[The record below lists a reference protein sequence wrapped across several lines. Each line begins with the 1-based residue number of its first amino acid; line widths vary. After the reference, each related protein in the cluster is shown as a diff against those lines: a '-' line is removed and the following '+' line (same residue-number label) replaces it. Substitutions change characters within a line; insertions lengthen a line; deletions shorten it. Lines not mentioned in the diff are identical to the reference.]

1 LLERPAEWCH
11 AAFFGTRVRRGRQ
24 PREANLGATTI
35 DIRLLGS
42 FQVLVDG
49 SPVVL
54 TSSRQRALLATLAL
68 AAGRL
73 VSIDALARGVWG
85 EAPPA
90 HIRGSLQ
97 TYVMRLRRLCGEDTV
112 VTEPDGY
119 RLVVDPSRVDA
130 LRFLRTLDQ
139 AAATTEPAHRRELL
153 TTALGTWGGA
163 PLEGVGS
170 PALAAEWGPL
180 LTERY
185 LFAVEQRIDLDG
197 GLVPDARL
205 VAELTDL
212 VAQHPLRESLWERLV
227 RVLARSGRRAEALA
241 RYAGLRA
248 LLSDELGV
256 EPGESLRRLH
266 AELLAADAEPSA
278 RAEVPR
284 QLPFDVAGFTGRGAE
299 LAELDRLPPG
309 GASGIVVIEGTAG
322 VGKTSLAVHWSHRV
336 RDRFPG
342 GELFL
347 DLRGHSVGTPV
358 TPDAALAGFLRAL
371 GVPPE
376 TLPSTVEER
385 SALLRSR
392 LAGSRTLM
400 LLDNARDADQVR
412 PLLPGAG
419 NLVVV
424 TSRNQLRGLVARDG
438 ARRIALR
445 SFDDHDAAALLA
457 GSVGTRRLAAE
468 PDAVAELVQLCGRLP
483 LALALAGERASRF
496 SGVSLAGIVEEL
508 RDQRLR
514 LDTLRDPQDA
524 GTDLRATFSWS
535 YKALRPAAARFFRLL
550 GLHPGFAFS
559 LSSAAALAGAD
570 LREARELAD
579 QLAAVHLLNQPS
591 TDRYQFHDLL
601 RVYAAELV
609 EAETTE
615 QERDAALRRLLDWY
629 LASVAEAN
637 KLVRPDLLTD
647 DITLDPAPVAAVRF
661 TQHEDTIA
669 WYATERQALTAL
681 VGVAAR
687 RGWIAHAWKLA
698 WLLRGFFA
706 ERHDR
711 EDWIATA
718 GIAVTVTRDAG
729 DHTGLQ
735 YSANNLGSAYL
746 RTLQPDKA
754 LEALEEARSAAEH
767 GGANALTVAI
777 LSNLSGAYY
786 VRAEYA
792 EAERYA
798 LQAVHLARD
807 HGQRTFV
814 PHALLN
820 VSASRIGLHDYD
832 HAAEAAE
839 AAHEAF
845 AELGDRYHAALALGN
860 VAEALEGAG
869 RHDEAEK
876 AGLDA
881 LTELKELNADYGT
894 IDVQIT
900 LGRLRRRTGHVREA
914 LGHWAEALAVSQR
927 LGDPRTPEI
936 QALLAT
942 VPPEEPPARDAP
954 YP

>member
-1 LLERPAEWCH
+1 M
-11 AAFFGTRVRRGRQ
+11 
-24 PREANLGATTI
+24 REANLGATTI
-35 DIRLLGS
+35 DIRLLGP

-49 SPVVL
+49 SPVLL

-68 AAGRL
+68 SAGRL

-85 EAPPA
+85 ETPPA

-97 TYVMRLRRLCGEDTV
+97 TYVMRLRRLCGDDTV

-119 RLVVDPSRVDA
+119 RLVLDPSRVDA

-139 AAATTEPAHRRELL
+139 AAAAEPGRRRDLL
-153 TTALGTWGGA
+153 ATALDAWGGV

-185 LFAVEQRIDLDG
+185 LFAVEQRIDLDA

-227 RVLARSGRRAEALA
+227 RALARSGRRAEALA

-248 LLSDELGV
+248 LLADELGV
-256 EPGESLRRLH
+256 EPGEDLRRLH
-266 AELLAADAEPSA
+266 AELLAADTSPAGHT
-278 RAEVPR
+278 VPR
-284 QLPFDVAGFTGRGAE
+284 QLPFDVAGFTGRGPE

-336 RDRFPG
+336 RERFPG
-342 GELFL
+342 GQLFL
-347 DLRGHSVGTPV
+347 DLRGHSAETPV
-358 TPDAALAGFLRAL
+358 TPGAALAGFLRAL
-371 GVPPE
+371 GVPAE
-376 TLPSTVEER
+376 TLPATVEER

-412 PLLPGAG
+412 PLLPGSG

-445 SFDDHDAAALLA
+445 SFDDRDAAALLA
-457 GSVGTRRLAAE
+457 GSVGPQRVAAE
-468 PDAVAELVQLCGRLP
+468 PGAVAELAELCGRLP

-524 GTDLRATFSWS
+524 GTDLRAAFSWS

-550 GLHPGFAFS
+550 GLHPGHGFS

-579 QLAAVHLLNQPS
+579 QLAAAHLLNQPG

-601 RVYAAELV
+601 RVYAGELV
-609 EAETTE
+609 ETETSEAERAT
-615 QERDAALRRLLDWY
+615 ALRRLLDWY

-647 DITLDPAPVAAVRF
+647 DITLDPPPLPAVRF
-661 TQHEDTIA
+661 AQHEQTIA
-669 WYATERQALTAL
+669 WYTTERQALTAL
-681 VGVAAR
+681 VGIAAGH
-687 RGWIAHAWKLA
+687 GWTAHAWKLA

-711 EDWIATA
+711 DDWIATA
-718 GIAVTVTRDAG
+718 RTAVAATRDTG
-729 DHTGLQ
+729 DRTGLQ

-754 LEALEEARSAAEH
+754 LEALEEARAASES
-767 GGANALTVAI
+767 GDGTALAVAI
-777 LSNLSGAYY
+777 LSNLAGAYY

-792 EAERYA
+792 EAERHA
-798 LQAVHLARD
+798 LQAVRLARD

-820 VSASRIGLHDYD
+820 VSATRIGLRDYD
-832 HAAEAAE
+832 HAAEAAQ

-869 RHDEAEK
+869 RHDEAER

-881 LTELKELNADYGT
+881 LAELKELNADYGT

-900 LGRLRRRTGHVREA
+900 LGRLKRRTGREREA
-914 LGHWAEALAVSQR
+914 GGHWAEALTVSQR
-927 LGDPRTPEI
+927 LGDPRVAQV

-942 VPPEEPPARDAP
+942 VPTETPSPGDAP

>member
-1 LLERPAEWCH
+1 MPRCVPRGSRPA
-11 AAFFGTRVRRGRQ
+11 GPRRC
-24 PREANLGATTI
+24 EANLGATTI
-35 DIRLLGS
+35 DIRLLGP

-139 AAATTEPAHRRELL
+139 AAATTEPARRRELL
-153 TTALGTWGGA
+153 TAALATWGGT

-170 PALAAEWGPL
+170 PALTAEWGPL
-180 LTERY
+180 LTERH
-185 LFAVEQRIDLDG
+185 LFAVEQRIDLDA

-212 VAQHPLRESLWERLV
+212 VAQHPLRESLWERLL
-227 RVLARSGRRAEALA
+227 RVLARSGRRAEALS

-248 LLSDELGV
+248 LLADELGV
-256 EPGESLRRLH
+256 EPGEGLRRLH
-266 AELLAADAEPSA
+266 AELLAADAEPA
-278 RAEVPR
+278 VHTVPR
-284 QLPFDVAGFTGRGAE
+284 QLPFDVAGFTGRGPE

-322 VGKTSLAVHWSHRV
+322 IGKTSLAVHWSHRV
-336 RDRFPG
+336 RDRFAG
-342 GELFL
+342 GQLFL
-347 DLRGHSVGTPV
+347 DLRGHSADTPV
-358 TPDAALAGFLRAL
+358 TPEAALAGFLRAL
-371 GVPPE
+371 GLPPE

-412 PLLPGAG
+412 PLLPGPG

-445 SFDDHDAAALLA
+445 SFDDRDATALLA
-457 GSVGTRRLAAE
+457 GSVGPQRLAAE

-514 LDTLRDPQDA
+514 LDTLRDPEDA
-524 GTDLRATFSWS
+524 GTDLRAAFSWS

-550 GLHPGFAFS
+550 GLHPGHGFS
-559 LSSAAALAGAD
+559 LSSAAALAGTG

-579 QLAAVHLLNQPS
+579 QLAATHLLNQPG

-609 EAETTE
+609 ETETTAD
-615 QERDAALRRLLDWY
+615 ERAAARRRLLDWY
-629 LASVAEAN
+629 LATVAEAT

-647 DITLDPAPVAAVRF
+647 DITLDPAPLPAVRF
-661 TQHEDTIA
+661 TQHEQTIA
-669 WYATERQALTAL
+669 WYTTERPALTAL
-681 VGVAAR
+681 VGIAADH
-687 RGWIAHAWKLA
+687 GWTTHAWKLA

-711 EDWIATA
+711 DDWITTA
-718 GIAVTVTRDAG
+718 RTAVTATRDAG
-729 DHTGLQ
+729 DNTGLQ

-754 LEALEEARSAAEH
+754 LEALEEARAASES
-767 GGANALTVAI
+767 GGGTAMTVAI
-777 LSNLSGAYY
+777 LSNLAGAYY
-786 VRAEYA
+786 VQAEYA
-792 EAERYA
+792 KAERHA
-798 LQAVHLARD
+798 LQAVRLARD

-820 VSASRIGLHDYD
+820 VSASRIGLRDYD
-832 HAAEAAE
+832 HAAEAAQ

-876 AGLDA
+876 AGADA
-881 LTELKELNADYGT
+881 LVELKELNADYGT
-894 IDVQIT
+894 IDVHIT
-900 LGRLRRRTGHVREA
+900 LGRLKHRTGRTRDA
-914 LGHWAEALAVSQR
+914 SDHWAEALTVSQR
-927 LGDPRTPEI
+927 LGDPRVTEI
-936 QALLAT
+936 RALLAT
-942 VPPEEPPARDAP
+942 VPTEKPSPGDAP

>member
-1 LLERPAEWCH
+1 M
-11 AAFFGTRVRRGRQ
+11 RG
-24 PREANLGATTI
+24 ANLGATTI
-35 DIRLLGS
+35 DIRLLGP
-42 FQVLVDG
+42 FQALVDG

-68 AAGRL
+68 SAGRL
-73 VSIDALARGVWG
+73 VTIDALARGVWG

-139 AAATTEPAHRRELL
+139 AAAATEPAQRRDLL
-153 TTALGTWGGA
+153 TSALAGWGGT

-170 PALAAEWGPL
+170 PALTAEWGPL

-185 LFAVEQRIDLDG
+185 LFAVEQRIDLDA
-197 GLVPDARL
+197 GLVPDARII
-205 VAELTDL
+205 AELTDL

-248 LLSDELGV
+248 LLADELGV

-266 AELLAADAEPSA
+266 AELLAADAGLA
-278 RAEVPR
+278 VGATVPR
-284 QLPFDVAGFTGRGAE
+284 QLPFDVAGFTGREPE

-336 RDRFPG
+336 RDRFAG
-342 GELFL
+342 GQLFL
-347 DLRGHSVGTPV
+347 DLRGHSADTPV

-412 PLLPGAG
+412 PLLPGTG

-445 SFDDHDAAALLA
+445 SFDDRDAAALLA
-457 GSVGTRRLAAE
+457 GSVGPQRLAAE
-468 PDAVAELVQLCGRLP
+468 PGAVAELVELCGRLP

-524 GTDLRATFSWS
+524 GTDLRAAFSWS

-550 GLHPGFAFS
+550 GLHPGHGFS
-559 LSSAAALAGAD
+559 LSAAAALAGAG

-579 QLAAVHLLNQPS
+579 QLAAAHLLNQPG

-609 EAETTE
+609 ETETTE
-615 QERDAALRRLLDWY
+615 PERA
-629 LASVAEAN
+629 
-637 KLVRPDLLTD
+637 
-647 DITLDPAPVAAVRF
+647 
-661 TQHEDTIA
+661 
-669 WYATERQALTAL
+669 
-681 VGVAAR
+681 GGAAR
-687 RGWIAHAWKLA
+687 GSSTGTSRPSPRPTSSSAPTCSPTTSRSTPRRCPPSGSPSTSRRSPGTPPNARPSPRSSASPPATAGTAHAWKLA

-711 EDWIATA
+711 DDWITTA
-718 GIAVTVTRDAG
+718 RTAVTATREAG
-729 DHTGLQ
+729 DSTGLQ

-754 LEALEEARSAAEH
+754 LEALEEARAASET
-767 GGANALTVAI
+767 GENTALTVAI
-777 LSNLSGAYY
+777 LSNLAGAYY

-792 EAERYA
+792 EAERHA
-798 LQAVHLARD
+798 LQAVHVARD
-807 HGQRTFV
+807 QGQRTFV

-832 HAAEAAE
+832 HAAEAAQ

-876 AGLDA
+876 AGLEA
-881 LTELKELNADYGT
+881 LAELKELNADYGT
-894 IDVQIT
+894 IDVRIT
-900 LGRLRRRTGHVREA
+900 LGRL
-914 LGHWAEALAVSQR
+914 
-927 LGDPRTPEI
+927 
-936 QALLAT
+936 
-942 VPPEEPPARDAP
+942 EPPHRPDGGGG
-954 YP
+954 

>member
-1 LLERPAEWCH
+1 
-11 AAFFGTRVRRGRQ
+11 
-24 PREANLGATTI
+24 
-35 DIRLLGS
+35 
-42 FQVLVDG
+42 
-49 SPVVL
+49 VL

-68 AAGRL
+68 SAGRL
-73 VSIDALARGVWG
+73 VTIDALARGVWG

-139 AAATTEPAHRRELL
+139 AAAASEPGCRRELL
-153 TTALGTWGGA
+153 TAALGAWGGT

-170 PALAAEWGPL
+170 PALTAEWGPL

-185 LFAVEQRIDLDG
+185 LFAVEQRIDLDAG
-197 GLVPDARL
+197 IVPDARL
-205 VAELTDL
+205 IAELTDL
-212 VAQHPLRESLWERLV
+212 VTQHPLRESLWERLV

-248 LLSDELGV
+248 LLADELGV
-256 EPGESLRRLH
+256 EPGEDLRRLH
-266 AELLAADAEPSA
+266 AELLAADAGPA
-278 RAEVPR
+278 VGATVPR
-284 QLPFDVAGFTGRGAE
+284 QLPFDVAGFTGRGPE

-342 GELFL
+342 GQLFL
-347 DLRGHSVGTPV
+347 DLRGHSAATPV

-371 GVPPE
+371 GNPPE

-412 PLLPGAG
+412 PLLPGPG

-445 SFDDHDAAALLA
+445 SFDDRDATALLA
-457 GSVGTRRLAAE
+457 GSVGPQRLAAE
-468 PDAVAELVQLCGRLP
+468 PAAVAELVQLCGRLP

-524 GTDLRATFSWS
+524 GTDLRAAFSWS

-550 GLHPGFAFS
+550 GLHPGHGFS

-609 EAETTE
+609 ETETTAAD
-615 QERDAALRRLLDWY
+615 RAAALRRLLDWY
-629 LASVAEAN
+629 LATVAEAT
-637 KLVRPDLLTD
+637 KIVRPDLLTD
-647 DITLDPAPVAAVRF
+647 DLTLDPAPVAPARF
-661 TQHEDTIA
+661 TQHEQTIA
-669 WYATERQALTAL
+669 WYTTERPALTAL
-681 VGVAAR
+681 VGIAAAH
-687 RGWIAHAWKLA
+687 GWTDHAWKLA

-711 EDWIATA
+711 DDWITTA
-718 GIAVTVTRDAG
+718 RTAVTATRDAG
-729 DHTGLQ
+729 DNTGLQ

-754 LEALEEARSAAEH
+754 LEALEEARAASET
-767 GGANALTVAI
+767 GDGTALAVAI
-777 LSNLSGAYY
+777 LSNLAGAYY

-792 EAERYA
+792 EAERHA
-798 LQAVHLARD
+798 LQAVRLARD

-832 HAAEAAE
+832 HAAEAAQ

-860 VAEALEGAG
+860 VAEALVGAG
-869 RHDEAEK
+869 RLGEAER
-876 AGLDA
+876 AGVEA
-881 LTELKELNADYGT
+881 LAELKELNADYGT
-894 IDVQIT
+894 IDVRIT
-900 LGRLRRRTGHVREA
+900 LGRLDRRTGRTEEA
-914 LGHWAEALAVSQR
+914 RGHWAEALTVCRR
-927 LGDPRTPEI
+927 LGDPRASEI

-942 VPPEEPPARDAP
+942 LPAVRPPARDAP

>member
-1 LLERPAEWCH
+1 
-11 AAFFGTRVRRGRQ
+11 V
-24 PREANLGATTI
+24 GATTI

-49 SPVVL
+49 SPVLL

-73 VSIDALARGVWG
+73 VSIDTLARGVWG

-112 VTEPDGY
+112 VTEPEGY
-119 RLVVDPSRVDA
+119 RLVVEPSRVDA

-139 AAATTEPAHRRELL
+139 AAAATEPAHRRTLL
-153 TTALGTWGGA
+153 TTALDAWGGT

-170 PALAAEWGPL
+170 PALTAEWGPL

-205 VAELTDL
+205 IAELTDL
-212 VAQHPLRESLWERLV
+212 VSQHPLRESLWERLV
-227 RVLARSGRRAEALA
+227 RALARSGRRAEALS

-248 LLSDELGV
+248 LLADELGV
-256 EPGESLRRLH
+256 EPGEDLRRLH
-266 AELLAADAEPSA
+266 AELLAADAEPAA
-278 RAEVPR
+278 RTEVPR
-284 QLPFDVAGFTGRGAE
+284 QLPFDVAGFTGRGTE

-342 GELFL
+342 GQLFL
-347 DLRGHSVGTPV
+347 DLRGHSAGTPV
-358 TPDAALAGFLRAL
+358 TPETALAGFLRAL

-376 TLPSTVEER
+376 TWPSTVEER
-385 SALLRSR
+385 AGLLRSK

-412 PLLPGAG
+412 PLLPGTG

-445 SFDDHDAAALLA
+445 SFDDRDAEALLA
-457 GSVGTRRLAAE
+457 GSVGPQRIAAE
-468 PDAVAELVQLCGRLP
+468 PGAVAELVQLCGRLP

-508 RDQRLR
+508 RDQKLR

-524 GTDLRATFSWS
+524 GTDLRAAFSWS

-550 GLHPGFAFS
+550 GLHPGLAFS

-579 QLAAVHLLNQPS
+579 QLAAAHLLNQPS

-601 RVYAAELV
+601 RVYAGELV
-609 EAETTE
+609 ETETTTT
-615 QERDAALRRLLDWY
+615 EREAALRRLVDWY
-629 LASVAEAN
+629 LAGVAEAN

-647 DITLDPAPVAAVRF
+647 DITLDPVPLPPVRF
-661 TQHEDTIA
+661 AQHEDTIA
-669 WYATERQALTAL
+669 WYTAERPALTAL

-687 RGWIAHAWKLA
+687 HGWVAHAWKLA

-718 GIAVTVTRDAG
+718 GVAVAATRDAG
-729 DHTGLQ
+729 DNTGLQ

-754 LEALEEARSAAEH
+754 LEALEEARTASET
-767 GGANALTVAI
+767 GNGTALAVAI

-786 VRAEYA
+786 VRAEYV

-798 LQAVHLARD
+798 LKAVDLARD
-807 HGQRTFV
+807 RGQRTFV

-832 HAAEAAE
+832 HAAEAAQ

-845 AELGDRYHAALALGN
+845 ADLGDRYHAALALGN

-900 LGRLRRRTGHVREA
+900 LGRLKHRTGRAAEA
-914 LGHWAEALAVSQR
+914 GTHWAEALAVSQR
-927 LGDPRTPEI
+927 LGDPRVPEI

-942 VPPEEPPARDAP
+942 VPPEEPPAKDAP
-954 YP
+954 HP

>member
-1 LLERPAEWCH
+1 M
-11 AAFFGTRVRRGRQ
+11 
-24 PREANLGATTI
+24 
-35 DIRLLGS
+35 
-42 FQVLVDG
+42 LVDG

-68 AAGRL
+68 SAGRL

-97 TYVMRLRRLCGEDTV
+97 TYVMRLRRLCGEETV

-119 RLVVDPSRVDA
+119 RLVTDPSRVDA

-139 AAATTEPAHRRELL
+139 AAAATEPARRRGLL
-153 TTALGTWGGA
+153 TAALAAWGGT
-163 PLEGVGS
+163 PLEGVGA
-170 PALAAEWGPL
+170 PVLAAEWGPL

-185 LFAVEQRIDLDG
+185 LFAVEQRIDLDA

-205 VAELTDL
+205 IAELTDL

-248 LLSDELGV
+248 LLADELGV
-256 EPGESLRRLH
+256 EPGEDLRRLH
-266 AELLAADAEPSA
+266 ADLLAADTGPDVTAT
-278 RAEVPR
+278 VPR
-284 QLPFDVAGFTGRGAE
+284 QLPFDVAGFTGRGPE

-309 GASGIVVIEGTAG
+309 GASGVVVIEGTAG

-342 GELFL
+342 GQLFL
-347 DLRGHSVGTPV
+347 DLRGHSAATPV
-358 TPDAALAGFLRAL
+358 TPEAALAGFLRAL

-400 LLDNARDADQVR
+400 LLDNAGDADQVR
-412 PLLPGAG
+412 PLLPGPG

-445 SFDDHDAAALLA
+445 SFDDRDAAALLA
-457 GSVGTRRLAAE
+457 GSVGPGRLAAE

-496 SGVSLAGIVEEL
+496 PGVSLAGIVEEL

-524 GTDLRATFSWS
+524 GTDLRAAFSWS
-535 YKALRPAAARFFRLL
+535 YKAVSPAAARFFRLL
-550 GLHPGFAFS
+550 GLHPGHGFS
-559 LSSAAALAGAD
+559 LSSAAALAGAH

-579 QLAAVHLLNQPS
+579 QLAAAHLLNQPS

-601 RVYAAELV
+601 RVYAGELV
-609 EAETTE
+609 ETETTAP
-615 QERDAALRRLLDWY
+615 ERSAALRRLLDWY
-629 LASVAEAN
+629 LASVAEAT
-637 KLVRPDLLTD
+637 KLVRPDLVTE
-647 DITLDPAPVAAVRF
+647 DITLDPAPLPAVRF
-661 TQHEDTIA
+661 TQHEQTIA
-669 WYATERQALTAL
+669 WYTTERAALTAL
-681 VGVAAR
+681 VGVAAEN
-687 RGWIAHAWKLA
+687 GFTTHAWKLA

-711 EDWIATA
+711 DDWITTARTAVAATRA
-718 GIAVTVTRDAG
+718 AG
-729 DHTGLQ
+729 DNTGLQ

-754 LEALEEARSAAEH
+754 LEALEEARAAAET
-767 GGANALTVAI
+767 GESGALTVAI

-792 EAERYA
+792 EAERHA
-798 LQAVHLARD
+798 LQAVRLARD

-832 HAAEAAE
+832 HAAEAAKS
-839 AAHEAF
+839 AHEAF

-869 RHDEAEK
+869 RHDDAEK
-876 AGLDA
+876 AGLEA
-881 LTELKELNADYGT
+881 LAELRELNADYGT
-894 IDVQIT
+894 IDVLIT
-900 LGRLRRRTGHVREA
+900 LGRLRHRTGRTREA
-914 LGHWAEALAVSQR
+914 GGHWAEALTVSQR
-927 LGDPRTPEI
+927 LGDPRVPEI
-936 QALLAT
+936 RALLAT
-942 VPPEEPPARDAP
+942 VPTDRPPARDAP